1 MKPHLPAPWSVK
13 LTTMSAYIMAG
24 DRPVARVQTHRGHNN
39 LPLLLAAPEL
49 LDMCERLL
57 GFAVYHADHVA
68 LAAGDGMIKSAQK
81 VIAKARG
88 EKHAGIFH
96 DDP

>member
-1 MKPHLPAPWSVK
+1 MKPPLTAPWSVK
-13 LTTMSAYIMAG
+13 SATTCDHIMSG
-24 DRPVARVQTHRGHNN
+24 DRTVARVHTHNSRNY

-57 GFAVYHADHVA
+57 GFAVYHADPTA
-68 LAAGDGMIKSAQK
+68 LAAGNGMIEAAQE

-88 EKHAGIFH
+88 EKHA
-96 DDP
+96 

>member
-13 LTTMSAYIMAG
+13 SATTCDHIMSG
-24 DRPVARVQTHRGHNN
+24 DHTVARVHTHNSRNY

-57 GFAVYHADHVA
+57 GFAVYHADPTA
-68 LAAGDGMIKSAQK
+68 LAAGNGMIEAAQE

-88 EKHAGIFH
+88 EKHA
-96 DDP
+96 

>member
-1 MKPHLPAPWSVK
+1 VK
-13 LTTMSAYIMAG
+13 STTMCDYIMSG
-24 DRPVARVQTHRGHNN
+24 DRPVARVQTYPGHNN

-57 GFAVYHADHVA
+57 GFAVYHADPTA
-68 LAAGDGMIKSAQK
+68 LAAGNGMIESAQE

-88 EKHAGIFH
+88 EKHA
-96 DDP
+96 

>member
-1 MKPHLPAPWSVK
+1 MKPPLPAPWSEQFFNFS
-13 LTTMSAYIMAG
+13 TYIMSG
-24 DRPVARVQTHRGHNN
+24 NRPVAWVQTHRGHNN

-57 GFAVYHADHVA
+57 GFAISHADPTA
-68 LAAGDGMIKSAQK
+68 LAAGNGMIEAAQE

-88 EKHAGIFH
+88 EKHA
-96 DDP
+96 

>member
-1 MKPHLPAPWSVK
+1 MKPPLPAPWSGQFFNFS
-13 LTTMSAYIMAG
+13 TYIMSG
-24 DRPVARVQTHRGHNN
+24 DRPVARVQTYPGHNN

-57 GFAVYHADHVA
+57 GFAVYHADPTA
-68 LAAGDGMIKSAQK
+68 LAAGNGMIESAQE

-88 EKHAGIFH
+88 EKHA
-96 DDP
+96 